1 MTQPDGSGSC
11 CTPPNL
17 PPVDA
22 PQEEVTIFL
31 TRASASFRRFT
42 RTPPTKLFPS
52 VNSQNS
58 ELSANSHSCSRSL
71 PASACSPIPLVQLQI
86 FRDLVASPSDGG
98 VRLGFGRLQGL
109 GHAAHDASDA
119 TPTLRRTRADSAGV
133 VGGMVIWF
141 AHQGM
146 RGASV
151 HLHSNNSSITASS
164 NRRNPFVS
172 FAIPL

>member
-119 TPTLRRTRADSAGV
+119 TPTLTGGRGRTPPV
-133 VGGMVIWF
+133 L
-141 AHQGM
+141 
-146 RGASV
+146 SV
-151 HLHSNNSSITASS
+151 EWLFGLPIKECEAPQFTSIPT
-164 NRRNPFVS
+164 
-172 FAIPL
+172 IPRSLRLPTEEILL